1 MTIETD
7 MTKRKPD
14 LLPIRKD
21 DEMVGPVAGNNV
33 SAVQATDITK
43 SKPYA
48 LTDLLAKVVSGF
60 AIVVIG
66 VASCRLQKSQDDKRA
81 EEAQRLLKL
90 DTDERAERKYLP
102 ALRSITE
109 TDLILAEA
117 AADYSWRKHTEKEA
131 TEESR
136 LGTHLAYCGSSLFFP
151 DGEPTFGLV
160 TAIDNQNGAT
170 NPITVSIP
178 ARAAVLM
185 LANLM
190 RLSPLFQRLDSKN
203 LRVVYRSGELEFIDR
218 DGRIMES
225 SSVDRRTVAAW
236 NAWLPANGMG
246 LHELSHEVDIDTIAD
261 DLHAELGKVAEN
273 IVNKNPEVLSSEYV
287 KIRDE
292 VLKSRDSLLP
302 TKEQ

>member
-1 MTIETD
+1 MSDCRRSRIALLSKEVAAMANEAD
-7 MTKRKPD
+7 MTKNKPD
-14 LLPIRKD
+14 LLPIRK
-21 DEMVGPVAGNNV
+21 EGELEEPAAKTSISAAPV
-33 SAVQATDITK
+33 TDITK

-160 TAIDNQNGAT
+160 TAIDNQNG
-170 NPITVSIP
+170 
-178 ARAAVLM
+178 
-185 LANLM
+185 
-190 RLSPLFQRLDSKN
+190 
-203 LRVVYRSGELEFIDR
+203 
-218 DGRIMES
+218 
-225 SSVDRRTVAAW
+225 
-236 NAWLPANGMG
+236 
-246 LHELSHEVDIDTIAD
+246 
-261 DLHAELGKVAEN
+261 
-273 IVNKNPEVLSSEYV
+273 
-287 KIRDE
+287 
-292 VLKSRDSLLP
+292 
-302 TKEQ
+302 